1 MGSSFDVGG
10 SAETGPIGPTPLL
23 TAGGPPHFIR
33 KKLMND
39 VAGTVCALIAH
50 TVPTWHLAT
59 INRDEVQ
66 KDDSSRHHGWVR
78 WSAEPP
84 APHTAELIVIWC
96 RTTDD
101 KGTEQPEV
109 GPLNGGYV
117 YSGYHVVTVTRG

>member
-1 MGSSFDVGG
+1 MANPRLQGIAFSGG
-10 SAETGPIGPTPLL
+10 TGNYIASVEVSLD
-23 TAGGPPHFIR
+23 R
-33 KKLMND
+33 
-39 VAGTVCALIAH
+39 GT
-50 TVPTWHLAT
+50 TWHLAT

-84 APHTAELIVIWC
+84 APHTAESIVIWC

-117 YSGYHVVTVTRG
+117 YNGYHEVTVTRELCALQSISC